1 MKAARLEPGNILTG
15 VFFLLSFFL
24 YRRIHHRIKDM
35 PFMRSLPAAQNA
47 LILSLLFSLMYMLV
61 DGHHYIEQL
70 TSRLYQGIIL
80 LSVFAG
86 FTILFYELLLF
97 LYSYSCNREMLH
109 YYLFE
114 NDHTGQSIFF
124 RSCTAEKPV
133 FAASSFVCSAGFPIF
148 FISIQ
153 VS

>member
-1 MKAARLEPGNILTG
+1 MKVSRNVRLLIHILESFLTTWALMKAARLEPGNILTG

-35 PFMRSLPAAQNA
+35 PFMRSLPAARNA
-47 LILSLLFSLMYMLV
+47 LILSLMFSLMYMLV

-86 FTILFYELLLF
+86 FTILFT
-97 LYSYSCNREMLH
+97 SCCCSSIRIPA
-109 YYLFE
+109 
-114 NDHTGQSIFF
+114 TGKCCIIICLKTTIPADSFP
-124 RSCTAEKPV
+124 AV
-133 FAASSFVCSAGFPIF
+133 FHA
-148 FISIQ
+148 
-153 VS
+153 

>member
-1 MKAARLEPGNILTG
+1 MKVSRNVRLLIHILESFLTTWALMKAARLEPGNILTG

-35 PFMRSLPAAQNA
+35 PFMSSLPAAQNA

-86 FTILFYELLLF
+86 FTILFYELLMF
-97 LYSYSCNREMLH
+97 L
-109 YYLFE
+109 
-114 NDHTGQSIFF
+114 
-124 RSCTAEKPV
+124 
-133 FAASSFVCSAGFPIF
+133 
-148 FISIQ
+148 
-153 VS
+153 